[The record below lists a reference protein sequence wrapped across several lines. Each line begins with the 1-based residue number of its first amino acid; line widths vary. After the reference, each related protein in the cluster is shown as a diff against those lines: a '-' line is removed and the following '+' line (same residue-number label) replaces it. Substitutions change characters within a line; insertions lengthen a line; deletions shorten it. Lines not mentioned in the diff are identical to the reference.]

1 MELVIDWSLELGH
14 CSLGPMPA
22 ELLYVPAETTALMTP
37 DALAIMLRQGGMRCG
52 VEKSPDGEV
61 DIVLDADRT
70 ALLLTVD
77 DGFVSSIVVA
87 VTFVDERAK
96 APRVCELLESL
107 GWLPAEE

>member
-1 MELVIDWSLELGH
+1 
-14 CSLGPMPA
+14 MPA
-22 ELLYVPAETTALMTP
+22 ELLYLPGDTTAFMTP
-37 DALAIMLRQGGMRCG
+37 DALAVMLRQGGMRCA
-52 VEKSPDGEV
+52 VEKNDDGEV

-77 DGFVSSIVVA
+77 DAFVSSIVVD

-107 GWLPAEE
+107 GWVRDDA

>member
-1 MELVIDWSLELGH
+1 MA
-14 CSLGPMPA
+14 A
-22 ELLYVPAETTALMTP
+22 ELLYIPAETTGLMTP
-37 DALAIMLRQGGMRCG
+37 DALAVMLRQGGMRCA
-52 VEKSPDGEV
+52 VEKSDDGEI

-77 DGFVSSIVVA
+77 DGFVSSVVVD

-107 GWLPAEE
+107 GWVREEE

>member
-1 MELVIDWSLELGH
+1 MA
-14 CSLGPMPA
+14 A
-22 ELLYVPAETTALMTP
+22 ELLYLPGDATPTMTP
-37 DALAIMLRQGGMRCG
+37 DALAIMLRQGGMPCA
-52 VEKSPDGEV
+52 VEKNDDGDV

-77 DGFVSSIVVA
+77 DGFVSSIVVD

-107 GWLPAEE
+107 GWVREE

>member
-1 MELVIDWSLELGH
+1 MPGELV
-14 CSLGPMPA
+14 
-22 ELLYVPAETTALMTP
+22 YFPAETTALMTP
-37 DALAIMLRQGGMRCG
+37 DALAIMLRQGGMPCA
-52 VEKSPDGEV
+52 VEKSADGEI

-77 DGFVSSIVVA
+77 DGFVSSVVVD

-107 GWLPAEE
+107 GWVRED